1 MVTLAL
7 GAALAVSPAAL
18 AAQQSVASVASVASD
33 TAPAAC
39 PRTAPPH
46 APTADQRRAARDLAA
61 RAQEAAI
68 VSNDSTARDLYERAA
83 RLDPT
88 DPAIAYA
95 LARSYES
102 ARDARAI
109 GEYCRFLALQPAAP
123 EAADVRRRVAALT
136 FELTPH
142 SANRPAAPPS
152 PPAPGAALAYGIVF
166 PGGGQYYT
174 HRPALGL
181 LVTAAT
187 AGALYYGFQQHTTTV
202 MLTATDPNGKV
213 YQYPAP
219 RTERSNLAAGVG
231 AAAAISFLAAIE
243 ASSHARAAQR
253 VAAVARTAM
262 VAPAPHALLVG
273 LRLSLSTVALGR

>member
-7 GAALAVSPAAL
+7 GAGLAASPAAL
-18 AAQQSVASVASVASD
+18 GAQQSVASD

-68 VSNDSTARDLYERAA
+68 VSIDSTARDLYERAA

-136 FELTPH
+136 YELTPH
-142 SANRPAAPPS
+142 TAARAALPPS

-219 RTERSNLAAGVG
+219 RTERSNLGVGIG
-231 AAAAISFLAAIE
+231 AAAAISLLAAIE

-253 VAAVARTAM
+253 VAAAARTAM

-273 LRLSLSTVALGR
+273 VRIPLSTAALGR